1 MARIRITG
9 NPVSPGVGVG
19 RAWVVVQ
26 VGGSRIPERFL
37 EGELPELALKRLEAA
52 HKRAITD
59 LQHIQTLT
67 TRELGMQDA
76 AIYGAQ
82 IAVLQDP
89 AAHRSLEHSILE
101 KNLQPESAVQALLD
115 EFEGALEKMEGGE
128 MKSWAADLR
137 DPWLAVVGE
146 LGNDDQQQAVN
157 SKEGLILIA
166 EELTPSLVTHHHQ
179 QQLAAIACHRGGR
192 FSHGAVLARSF
203 GIPTITGADS
213 IHIKAKSHE
222 ICVIHADE
230 GTALLGA
237 NGAEEK
243 SARELA
249 EERAHVHARLIKSA
263 SEPGVTKDGTQVAV
277 TVNIESPKDL
287 EMFDPSIAEGV
298 GLFRTEFAYMER
310 PFFPTIPEQTAIYES
325 VLAKFP
331 DKPVV
336 FRTLDI
342 GGDKQ
347 LRYFGHPEEAN
358 PAMGWRGLRLS
369 LKFKDLLLTQASALI
384 KARKNG
390 DVRILLPMVTTVEE
404 LREAIELI
412 KFAAG
417 DEKVPPVGVMI
428 EVPAAALA
436 ARDMAAE
443 ADFVSVGT
451 NDLTQ
456 YLFAVDRDNSW
467 VADLY
472 QPYHPAHLRTLR
484 YIAKA
489 CHSLGK
495 PVSVCGEMAGQFA
508 GALFLVGAV
517 FQTLSC
523 APPFVPEIKAVL
535 KHCDFE
541 ELRQLSNKAAKSS
554 TSSEAFELLDSA
566 AKRCWDAVV
575 YGD

>member
-1 MARIRITG
+1 
-9 NPVSPGVGVG
+9 
-19 RAWVVVQ
+19 
-26 VGGSRIPERFL
+26 
-37 EGELPELALKRLEAA
+37 
-52 HKRAITD
+52 
-59 LQHIQTLT
+59 
-67 TRELGMQDA
+67 
-76 AIYGAQ
+76 
-82 IAVLQDP
+82 
-89 AAHRSLEHSILE
+89 
-101 KNLQPESAVQALLD
+101 
-115 EFEGALEKMEGGE
+115 
-128 MKSWAADLR
+128 
-137 DPWLAVVGE
+137 
-146 LGNDDQQQAVN
+146 
-157 SKEGLILIA
+157 
-166 EELTPSLVTHHHQ
+166 
-179 QQLAAIACHRGGR
+179 
-192 FSHGAVLARSF
+192 
-203 GIPTITGADS
+203 
-213 IHIKAKSHE
+213 
-222 ICVIHADE
+222 
-230 GTALLGA
+230 
-237 NGAEEK
+237 
-243 SARELA
+243 
-249 EERAHVHARLIKSA
+249 VHARLIKSA

-508 GALFLVGAV
+508 GALFLVGAG